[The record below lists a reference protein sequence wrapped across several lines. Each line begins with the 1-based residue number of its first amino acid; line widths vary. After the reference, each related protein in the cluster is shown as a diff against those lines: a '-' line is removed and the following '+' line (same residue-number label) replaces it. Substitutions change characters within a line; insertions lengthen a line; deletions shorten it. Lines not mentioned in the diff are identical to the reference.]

1 MNNQVGIKD
10 ILFGVISFFQ
20 ESSQILMLFSCLR
33 CCYSI
38 VFYHN
43 SKKPYFET
51 SAIAISG
58 LYFYENYEDQKILDP
73 QIAVEI
79 LNFVSDDVRQKTEM
93 SYHRC

>member
-1 MNNQVGIKD
+1 MKNQEVSVRD
-10 ILFGVISFFQ
+10 ILYGVINFFRNQ
-20 ESSQILMLFSCLR
+20 AKTIVLFLVLGIIVS
-33 CCYSI
+33 

-73 QIAVEI
+73 QLAIEI
-79 LNFVSDDVRQKTEM
+79 VNFLAEDVRQKKQE
-93 SYHRC
+93 